1 MVDSSPTARSEQERA
16 DSIRR
21 HDPVSTESHRW
32 RHTLGLTKEMIRLS
46 PDQFKPARLALGQ
59 AFENYPLMTYAL
71 AKAEGG
77 LHAVTSLYGSILWDC
92 LRWGEVYATSDL
104 AGVACWLSPG
114 QTSPSLLRLIRS
126 GMLNLPWLFGWTGF
140 RRLQAYDHMAHKLH
154 HEHASGTHW
163 YLWAIG
169 VRPQDQG
176 KGIAGQLVS
185 PILARADQD
194 SLPCYLETHLE
205 SNVKIYMRLGFE
217 VGSRSVLQGHPLP
230 VWGMIRRPHR
240 SQVTA
245 REPLT

>member
-1 MVDSSPTARSEQERA
+1 LPSK
-16 DSIRR
+16 
-21 HDPVSTESHRW
+21 
-32 RHTLGLTKEMIRLS
+32 KEVIRLS
-46 PDQFKPARLALGQ
+46 PDQFKPARLTLGQ

-71 AKAEGG
+71 AKAEAR
-77 LHAVTSLYGSILWDC
+77 LEAVTSLYGSILWDC

-104 AGVACWLSPG
+104 AGVACWLPPG

-154 HEHASGTHW
+154 HEHASGSHW

-176 KGIAGQLVS
+176 KGIARQLVA

-205 SNVKIYMRLGFE
+205 SNVTIYTRLGFA
-217 VGSRSVLQGHPLP
+217 VASRSVLQGHPLP

-245 REPLT
+245 TEPLA